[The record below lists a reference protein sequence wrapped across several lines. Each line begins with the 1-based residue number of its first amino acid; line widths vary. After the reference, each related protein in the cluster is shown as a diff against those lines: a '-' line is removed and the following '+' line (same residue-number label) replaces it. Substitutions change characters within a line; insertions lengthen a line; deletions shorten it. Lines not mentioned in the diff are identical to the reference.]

1 MSRITLTDSTER
13 AGHCDHSCLAVE
25 HALKVG
31 SLEPDVH
38 LQLLKNYATVTLI
51 INRDIQLLTVRHQH
65 LKFEL
70 RTKLDGLEVLFSN
83 SHIWDSC
90 WAPCFG
96 FDADISQ
103 LYLNPSFY
111 LIRQVN

>member
-51 INRDIQLLTVRHQH
+51 INCDV
-65 LKFEL
+65 
-70 RTKLDGLEVLFSN
+70 
-83 SHIWDSC
+83 
-90 WAPCFG
+90 
-96 FDADISQ
+96 
-103 LYLNPSFY
+103 
-111 LIRQVN
+111 